1 MLLAKISSKTLSNN
15 KLFLSSIKVLRLAKP
30 NLSSSSKT
38 MSSYLIEE
46 ENYKFLKTLGL
57 SSKNEGSFDGKNW
70 FATGDERTSISPIN
84 DKPIA
89 SVVESS
95 LSDYEKC
102 RNSTREAWKLWADLP
117 MPKRGDIVRQIG
129 YKLMNNKRALGSL
142 ISLEMGKILAE
153 GEGEVQEFI
162 DICDY
167 ASGLSRMISGSVLP
181 SERVEHQ
188 LFEMWNPIGSIGI
201 ITAFNFPVAVYG
213 WNAAIAMVCGDTM
226 IWKGSPTTPLTSI
239 AVTKLV
245 ASVLKENNLPQGIS
259 TLVTGG
265 SSIGEAI
272 SNDKHL
278 PLVSFTGSTKIGQQ
292 VALQIQER
300 FGRSILE
307 LGGNNAI
314 IVCEDAD
321 MSLVIPSILF
331 ACVGTAGQRC
341 TTTRRLFLH
350 NNIHDKVV
358 EKLNQAYKQVQIGNP
373 LKESIICGPLHTKQ
387 AVLNYEQTIEEIKKV
402 GGIIEYGGTKVD
414 VNGEGGN
421 YVKPTIVTGLKHN
434 SSVVMRE
441 TFVPIVYAMKFNS
454 IDQVIEY
461 NNEVDQGLSSSLF
474 TKDLSK
480 IFHWLGPKGSDC
492 GIVNVNI
499 PTNGAEIGGAFGGN
513 KHTGNGRESGSDSW
527 KQYMRRSTCTINY
540 GKQLPLA
547 QGINF
552 S

>member
-1 MLLAKISSKTLSNN
+1 MLLARITSKTLY
-15 KLFLSSIKVLRLAKP
+15 KQLFLRSVKVQLSLR
-30 NLSSSSKT
+30 SSSFQAAA
-38 MSSYLIEE
+38 MSYLIDEE
-46 ENYKFLKTLGL
+46 EYKFLKTLGL
-57 SSKNEGSFDGKNW
+57 SRKNEGSFDGKNW
-70 FATGDERTSISPIN
+70 FANGDEKTSISPIN

-89 SVVESS
+89 SVIESS
-95 LSDYEKC
+95 LADYKQC
-102 RNSTREAWKLWADLP
+102 RNSTRDAWKIWADLP

-129 YKLMNNKRALGSL
+129 YKLMENKQALGSL

-167 ASGLSRMISGSVLP
+167 ASGLSRMIAGSVLP
-181 SERVEHQ
+181 SERINHQ
-188 LFEMWNPIGSIGI
+188 LFEMWNPIGPIGI

-226 IWKGSPTTPLTSI
+226 IWKGAPTTPLTSI

-245 ASVLKENNLPQGIS
+245 ASVLKANNLPQAIS

-265 SSIGEAI
+265 GDLGEAI
-272 SNDKHL
+272 ANDKHL
-278 PLVSFTGSTKIGQQ
+278 PLISFTGSTKIGQQ
-292 VALQIQER
+292 VALKVQQR

-321 MSLVIPSILF
+321 IDLVIPSILF

-350 NNIHDKVV
+350 ENIHDLVI
-358 EKLNQAYKQVQIGNP
+358 EKLKQAYKQVRIGNP
-373 LKESIICGPLHTKQ
+373 LKESIICGPLHTKA
-387 AVLNYEQTIEEIKKV
+387 AVSTYEQTIEEIKNL
-402 GGIIEYGGTKVD
+402 GGCIEYGGSKVN
-414 VNGEGGN
+414 VTGEGGN
-421 YVKPTIVTGLKHN
+421 YVKPTIVTGLKHE
-434 SSVVMRE
+434 SSVVARE

-454 IDQVIEY
+454 IEQVIDY

-474 TKDLSK
+474 TKDVSK

-513 KHTGNGRESGSDSW
+513 KHTGDGRESGSDSW

>member
-1 MLLAKISSKTLSNN
+1 MLLARTLSKTLSN
-15 KLFLSSIKVLRLAKP
+15 KLFRSSIKVQLANKP
-30 NLSSSSKT
+30 SSSQVAP
-38 MSSYLIEE
+38 MSYLIEDE
-46 ENYKFLKTLGL
+46 DYKFLKNLGL

-70 FATGDERTSISPIN
+70 FANGNVRTSISPIN

-95 LSDYEKC
+95 LDDYEKC
-102 RNSTREAWKLWADLP
+102 RHSTRDAWKIWASLP

-129 YKLMNNKRALGSL
+129 YKLIDNKRSLGSL

-167 ASGLSRMISGSVLP
+167 ASGLSRMIAGSVLP
-181 SERVEHQ
+181 SERVDHQ

-226 IWKGSPTTPLTSI
+226 IWKGAPTTPLTSI

-245 ASVLKENNLPQGIS
+245 ASVLEANHLPQAIS

-265 SSIGEAI
+265 GDLGEEIAR
-272 SNDKHL
+272 DKLL
-278 PLVSFTGSTKIGQQ
+278 PLVSFTGSTKVGQQ
-292 VALQIQER
+292 VALKVQQR

-321 MSLVIPSILF
+321 INLVIPSILF

-350 NNIHDKVV
+350 EKIYDSVV
-358 EKLNQAYKQVQIGNP
+358 EKLKQAYKQVRIGNP
-373 LKESIICGPLHTKQ
+373 LKESIICGPLHTKT
-387 AVLNYEQTIEEIKKV
+387 AVSTYEHTIEEIKKL
-402 GGIIEYGGTKVD
+402 GGCIEYGGSKVD
-414 VNGEGGN
+414 IAGEGSN
-421 YVKPTIVTGLKHN
+421 YVKPTIVTGLRHD
-434 SSVVMRE
+434 SPVVKRE
-441 TFVPIVYAMKFNS
+441 TFVPIVYVMKFDL
-454 IDQVIEY
+454 IDEVIEY

-474 TKDLSK
+474 TKDVSK

-513 KHTGNGRESGSDSW
+513 KHTGDGRESGSDSW

>member
-1 MLLAKISSKTLSNN
+1 MLLARTLSKTLSN
-15 KLFLSSIKVLRLAKP
+15 KLFRSSIKVQLANKP
-30 NLSSSSKT
+30 SSSQVAP
-38 MSSYLIEE
+38 MSYLIEDE
-46 ENYKFLKTLGL
+46 DYKFLKNLGL

-70 FATGDERTSISPIN
+70 FANGNVRTSISPIN

-95 LSDYEKC
+95 LDDYEKC
-102 RNSTREAWKLWADLP
+102 RHSTRDAWKIWASLP

-129 YKLMNNKRALGSL
+129 YKLIDNKRSLGSL

-167 ASGLSRMISGSVLP
+167 ASGLSRMIAGSVLP
-181 SERVEHQ
+181 SERVDHQ

-226 IWKGSPTTPLTSI
+226 IWKGAPTTPLTSI

-245 ASVLKENNLPQGIS
+245 ASVLEANHLPQAIS

-265 SSIGEAI
+265 GDLGEEIAR
-272 SNDKHL
+272 DKLL
-278 PLVSFTGSTKIGQQ
+278 PLVSFTGSTKVGQQ
-292 VALQIQER
+292 VALKVQQR

-321 MSLVIPSILF
+321 INLVIPSILF

-350 NNIHDKVV
+350 ENIYDSVV
-358 EKLNQAYKQVQIGNP
+358 EKLKQAYKQVRIGNP
-373 LKESIICGPLHTKQ
+373 LKESIICGPLHTKT
-387 AVLNYEQTIEEIKKV
+387 AVSTYEHTIEEIKKL
-402 GGIIEYGGTKVD
+402 GGCIEYGGSKVD
-414 VNGEGGN
+414 IAGEGSN
-421 YVKPTIVTGLKHN
+421 YVKPTIVTGLRHD
-434 SSVVMRE
+434 SPVVKRE
-441 TFVPIVYAMKFNS
+441 TFVPIVYVMKFDL
-454 IDQVIEY
+454 IDEVIEY

-474 TKDLSK
+474 TKDVSK

-513 KHTGNGRESGSDSW
+513 KHTGDGRESGSDSW